1 MKSLLAQRSRFSIMQ
16 LANLDQLP
24 LKGFSVTIA
33 PMKLQGGSGGPTRV
47 FAFVD
52 QSDHRRHKHHHKQSN
67 HHHQHQRMLEGQPSQ
82 DELCQDYHN
91 MKLALIKQEAYSSAM
106 SNVEPLISNLCF
118 IVFANCILA
127 KLFW

>member
-1 MKSLLAQRSRFSIMQ
+1 M
-16 LANLDQLP
+16 
-24 LKGFSVTIA
+24 
-33 PMKLQGGSGGPTRV
+33 

-52 QSDHRRHKHHHKQSN
+52 QPDHRRHKHHHKQSN

-106 SNVEPLISNLCF
+106 SNIEPLISNLCF
-118 IVFANCILA
+118 IVLANCILA